1 MAGVRTLK
9 TGISG
14 VRGVV
19 GDSLTPGLIVRF
31 AQAFGT
37 YLKGGRVAL
46 GRDTRPSGE
55 MVRSAL
61 IGGLLAAGC
70 EVRDF
75 GVVPVSTLLIAVA
88 RHDFDGGVAI
98 TASHNPQEWNALK
111 FVRSDGVFLYQYQGE
126 ELLNIYH
133 QGEFALQPSDQVGT
147 LLPGSGALEEHLD
160 LVVRHTDVEAI
171 RAAGLRVVVDCCN
184 GAGAMLAPRLL
195 EALGC
200 REVIVI
206 NGEPNGLFAH
216 RPEPIP
222 AHLSGL
228 CQAVKE
234 TGANLGLA
242 QDADADRL
250 SLVDERG
257 VAVSEEFT
265 LALAAEAVALRR
277 APVPLVA
284 NLSTSRMIDEVA
296 QRYGCFVRR
305 TPVGEI
311 NVVEAMRQEE
321 AKFRAAGLTGERDW
335 VFGGEG
341 NGGVI
346 DPIVHYCRDSH
357 RAMALILE
365 GLARAGNPLTA
376 WIGDSFSPS
385 AMLKLKVSCPVSKVQ
400 QIMLAVT
407 EHYADRGHL
416 DDTEGVRVLWP
427 DRSWLHVRPSN
438 TEPVMRVVAEADTDD
453 AARALAMEAEN
464 VITGVLHNGRGPDA

>member
-19 GDSLTPGLIVRF
+19 GDSLTPGLVVRF

-37 YLKGGRVAL
+37 YVKGGRVAL

-61 IGGLLAAGC
+61 IGGLLASGC

-75 GVVPVSTLLIAVA
+75 GVVPVPTLQIAVA

-111 FVRSDGVFLYQYQGE
+111 FIRSDGVFLYPYQAE

-133 QGEFALQPSDQVGT
+133 QGEFILVPSDQVGGVF
-147 LLPGSGALEEHLD
+147 PGAGALEEHSDIILRNTDLD
-160 LVVRHTDVEAI
+160 AI
-171 RAAGLRVVVDCCN
+171 RAAGLRVVLDCCN
-184 GAGAMLAPRLL
+184 GAGAMLAPRVLD
-195 EALGC
+195 ALGC
-200 REVIVI
+200 REVLVI

-216 RPEPIP
+216 KPEPIP

-228 CQAVKE
+228 CEAVRAA
-234 TGANLGLA
+234 GADLGLA

-250 SLVDERG
+250 ALVDERG
-257 VAVSEEFT
+257 LAVSEEFT
-265 LALAAEAVALRR
+265 LALAAESVAARR
-277 APVPLVA
+277 APVPIVA

-321 AKFRAAGLTGERDW
+321 AKFRAAGLTTERDW

-346 DPIVHYCRDSH
+346 DPFVHYCRDSH
-357 RAMALILE
+357 RAMALILD
-365 GLARAGNPLTA
+365 GLARSGKPLSA
-376 WIGDSFSPS
+376 WIADSFSPS
-385 AMLKLKVSCPVSKVQ
+385 AITKLKVGCPVSKVQ

-427 DRSWLHVRPSN
+427 DRSWLHIRPSN
-438 TEPVMRVVAEADTDD
+438 TEPVMRVVAEADTEDE
-453 AARALAMEAEN
+453 AGALANEAA
-464 VITGVLHNGRGPDA
+464 GVLAAVLNSRPPDA